1 MIRNNIYN
9 LHNKVNLS
17 FILSFFFQTYDYF
30 SLVRGI
36 HPTTSILR
44 VVDGYNLHVHTTGYG
59 MGYTLYKHVY
69 STLLAVERNKPRT
82 SILLTAVYR
91 RGTQHVHTSGG
102 GMGHTL
108 HVQSIVHTAG
118 GGKGNTCSHSYFLWC
133 KGIQPAR
140 SYCLWKKWTHPARSY
155 CYNGVQGY
163 TLHNAHPLW
172 LYKGD
177 TL

>member
-82 SILLTAVYR
+82 SILLVGERETPVHIHISCGAKGYSL
-91 RGTQHVHTSGG
+91 HVHTACGRN
-102 GMGHTL
+102 GHTL
-108 HVQSIVHTAG
+108 HVHTAITVC
-118 GGKGNTCSHSYFLWC
+118 KDTPCTMHIHSGC
-133 KGIQPAR
+133 IKGIHSESPYTVA
-140 SYCLWKKWTHPARSY
+140 T
-155 CYNGVQGY
+155 GVKLPVMLKNDAGMME
-163 TLHNAHPLW
+163 
-172 LYKGD
+172 KS
-177 TL
+177 